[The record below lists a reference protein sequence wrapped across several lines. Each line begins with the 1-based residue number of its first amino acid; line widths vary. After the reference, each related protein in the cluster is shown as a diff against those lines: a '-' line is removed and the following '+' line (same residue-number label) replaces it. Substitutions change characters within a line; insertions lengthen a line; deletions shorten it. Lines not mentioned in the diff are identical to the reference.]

1 MEGLKSKKPVRN
13 VLGRGLSSLISTPVA
28 VHTPDN
34 LARAITPH
42 SFEADAGGAATERA
56 EGRIQYAAIMD
67 VDRGAN
73 QPRREFKDTELK
85 ELADS
90 IRSLGVLQPVLVRKI
105 GDTNRFEIVAG
116 ERRWRA
122 AQIAGLS
129 QLPVIIQDLSDKE
142 ALEIGIVENV
152 QRENLNPLEE
162 GAAYQR
168 LIDEFH
174 LTQQD
179 IADRVG
185 KERATIANF
194 TRLLKL
200 PVEVQDYLRRGQIS
214 MGHAK
219 AILTVREPNAQVSLA
234 RKVLKESLSVRALES
249 IVSRVV
255 VLDGNRSSSSRAN
268 QKKAEGA
275 KDQTALVEVIDR
287 MRNAL
292 GTKVNLK
299 HHRSGRGRIEIE
311 YFSEQELDRL
321 VETICK

>member
-1 MEGLKSKKPVRN
+1 M
-13 VLGRGLSSLISTPVA
+13 TPS
-28 VHTPDN
+28 DEN
-34 LARAITPH
+34 
-42 SFEADAGGAATERA
+42 TERA

-67 VDRGAN
+67 VDRGVN
-73 QPRREFKDTELK
+73 QPRREFKDVELK

-105 GDTNRFEIVAG
+105 PDTNRFEIVAG

-129 QLPVIIQDLSDKE
+129 QLPVIIQDLTDKE

-185 KERATIANF
+185 KDRATIANF

-200 PVEVQDYLRRGQIS
+200 PNEVQDYLRRGQIS

-255 VLDGNRSSSSRAN
+255 VLDGGRAGGNRAN
-268 QKKAEGA
+268 LKKAEA
-275 KDQTALVEVIDR
+275 ARDQSALVEVIDR

-321 VETICK
+321 VESICK

>member
-1 MEGLKSKKPVRN
+1 MEGLKPKKPARN
-13 VLGRGLSSLISTPVA
+13 VLGRGLSALISTPVA

-34 LARAITPH
+34 LARAITPVR
-42 SFEADAGGAATERA
+42 DANHQTLHHDRP
-56 EGRIQYAAIMD
+56 EGHIQYAAIMD
-67 VDRGAN
+67 VDRGVN
-73 QPRREFKDTELK
+73 QPRREFKDAELK

-105 GDTNRFEIVAG
+105 AETGRFEIVAG

-129 QLPVIIQDLSDKE
+129 QLPVIIQELSDKE

-168 LIDEFH
+168 LVDEFH

-185 KERATIANF
+185 KDRATIANF

-200 PVEVQDYLRRGQIS
+200 PNEVQEYLRRSQIS

-234 RKVLKESLSVRALES
+234 RKVLKENLSVRALEN

-255 VLDGNRSSSSRAN
+255 VLDGNRAGANRAN
-268 QKKAEGA
+268 QKKAAGG